1 MDGELAKCGES
12 IFLPWHLFN
21 HGTESEASRNLLP
34 SRVNREL
41 RSNGQTCKGAA
52 EPLVVEL
59 LGSAELVGCAL
70 TTSHRVVRLFFW
82 WAAQCAVFSL
92 GGLAGGGKRHCFRAS
107 LLQVTVSPP
116 TVHPYESLPK
126 MHHYRNCDE
135 QNEYRKQQVSPFA
148 FALLRAIEVG
158 SSLRLDDAGSARR
171 AFTP

>member
-70 TTSHRVVRLFFW
+70 TTSHRVVRLFF
-82 WAAQCAVFSL
+82 
-92 GGLAGGGKRHCFRAS
+92 GGLRSVQFSVLVAW
-107 LLQVTVSPP
+107 QVEGNVIVSGQACC
-116 TVHPYESLPK
+116 K
-126 MHHYRNCDE
+126 
-135 QNEYRKQQVSPFA
+135 
-148 FALLRAIEVG
+148 
-158 SSLRLDDAGSARR
+158 
-171 AFTP
+171 

>member
-1 MDGELAKCGES
+1 MVQGMDGELAKCGES

-70 TTSHRVVRLFFW
+70 TTSHRVVRLFFLVG
-82 WAAQCAVFSL
+82 CAVCSFQSWWLGRWRETSL
-92 GGLAGGGKRHCFRAS
+92 FPGKLAAS
-107 LLQVTVSPP
+107 DRQPP
-116 TVHPYESLPK
+116 YGTSIRIATENAPLS
-126 MHHYRNCDE
+126 
-135 QNEYRKQQVSPFA
+135 Q
-148 FALLRAIEVG
+148 LR
-158 SSLRLDDAGSARR
+158 
-171 AFTP
+171 